1 MIKDKI
7 DTQKGFYRAF
17 VSRNNKEI
25 YSAISTHIALGL
37 KHAEGRAYV
46 RSLKGQ
52 ITQIRRYLKRSLSSP
67 YHTGAVYADG
77 GSVPKY
83 KGSSRFAFPKTTRLE
98 VHWVR
103 WKGKTYAMLFVA
115 RMRCTDTLY
124 RPDFVSIVTPHYKSA
139 YILFRSRLENRRREK
154 EKERVNALLGEHP
167 LPDRFVGLG
176 RYIVPSCAPFL
187 CCALALD
194 ARGRTTPLLG
204 TPVGWFA
211 ITNRRHGFPLSPYPT
226 HVLDFLSQF
235 LGPVSRKDCRSW
247 NTFQRFV
254 VQAVI
259 EGKLTPLR

>member
-1 MIKDKI
+1 MSKDKI

-17 VSRNNKEI
+17 ISRNNKEI
-25 YSAISTHIALGL
+25 YPAISTHIALGL

-77 GSVPKY
+77 GSLPKY
-83 KGSSRFAFPKTTRLE
+83 KGSSRFSYPKTTRLE
-98 VHWVR
+98 IHWVR
-103 WKGKTYAMLFVA
+103 WNEKAHAVLFVV

-124 RPDFVSIVTPHYKSA
+124 RPGFVSIVTPHYKSVHV
-139 YILFRSRLENRRREK
+139 LFRSRLNNLRWEK
-154 EKERVNALLGEHP
+154 EKRRVADLLEKHP
-167 LPDRFVGLG
+167 LPDRFVSLG
-176 RYIVPSCAPFL
+176 RHIVPSCAPFL

-194 ARGRTTPLLG
+194 VRGRTTPLLG

-226 HVLDFLSQF
+226 HILDFLSQF